1 MAGSPNSSPGG
12 ATDGTDERGDSVS
25 HFQGCSFKSKSLPA
39 AVHFNT
45 LPGGERIGDRGV
57 PPCDQLE
64 GTQQI
69 SPQGEVQDG
78 GPPYGS
84 LPPPPGRLYDETRP
98 QGCLLRSPNTPGIK
112 EISSLPVR
120 GNNIRIPLST
130 IWSLT
135 GSQSLHQN
143 PPSYCSE
150 TALRR
155 NTYSNLFGR
164 SSPDSPSEGRS
175 NRDFPLCTEA
185 IVQPGFHSETREM
198 LSSPHSSPSLSGCG
212 IRHNSNVHSSARG
225 TDQSNTGSMPGDARV
240 PVDITGGG
248 FKLIRPHEPCSPD
261 RSVGGPSSLQSL
273 ATSAGPA
280 SPPARMEAEQSD
292 IIVSTI
298 PAGPNVVGISNAALS
313 QQSGHHTPS
322 LRPHHQDRCV
332 SAGVGCNL
340 RRQDNR
346 GPLEFGGGK
355 TAHKL
360 SGTQGSD
367 SCFEIIP
374 GRENSVTAPWSGPAF
389 SASYSLGDG
398 QHHCSCVREQEGG
411 HSVTYS
417 VSTGLGTVVLPAH
430 KGIMGNSPSL
440 TGSVECGSRCSL
452 QGIQCT
458 HRMDASEGCLQ
469 RHSSSLLCSGD
480 RPLRITLEPPGA
492 PLCVPPSGSRSFSSR
507 CFPTG
512 LESVEVFHPPSSGA
526 PAPNSSESDK
536 RQSNCPTSSPELA
549 RAALVCSD
557 PADAN
562 RCSIPTSQGEVTAVS
577 SFRSGSDS
585 PSMEVPQPDCMAD
598 IGTAYQAAG
607 FPAEV
612 TNILLASWSQST
624 QKRYQGPWRAWSKWC
639 TSRDLCPFSAP
650 VTDVLTF
657 LTEISSSRSL
667 EYRTLAVYKSAI
679 SQGHLPVGQ
688 TKLGELP
695 VVSRFMKGVFRLKPP
710 SPRLSSTWDI
720 KCLLEFLATLDPP
733 GGLTLQRLSLK
744 LAALLALTSS
754 ARAHELVK
762 LDLDFVSI
770 KNDSWEFSLAE
781 HTKVSRPGHSPRR
794 IYLPAY
800 PNNPKI
806 CVVRTLQEYRSRTET
821 KRTSSRLLISYVRPF
836 KPISSQSVSRWL
848 RKAMQLAG
856 IACHFTSH
864 STRSASTSAAAHAGV
879 PLETILAAADWS
891 SSETFKRFYLR
902 SPDRGEFARA
912 VLNVLHD

>member
-1 MAGSPNSSPGG
+1 
-12 ATDGTDERGDSVS
+12 
-25 HFQGCSFKSKSLPA
+25 
-39 AVHFNT
+39 
-45 LPGGERIGDRGV
+45 
-57 PPCDQLE
+57 
-64 GTQQI
+64 
-69 SPQGEVQDG
+69 
-78 GPPYGS
+78 
-84 LPPPPGRLYDETRP
+84 
-98 QGCLLRSPNTPGIK
+98 
-112 EISSLPVR
+112 
-120 GNNIRIPLST
+120 
-130 IWSLT
+130 
-135 GSQSLHQN
+135 
-143 PPSYCSE
+143 
-150 TALRR
+150 
-155 NTYSNLFGR
+155 
-164 SSPDSPSEGRS
+164 
-175 NRDFPLCTEA
+175 
-185 IVQPGFHSETREM
+185 
-198 LSSPHSSPSLSGCG
+198 
-212 IRHNSNVHSSARG
+212 
-225 TDQSNTGSMPGDARV
+225 
-240 PVDITGGG
+240 
-248 FKLIRPHEPCSPD
+248 
-261 RSVGGPSSLQSL
+261 
-273 ATSAGPA
+273 
-280 SPPARMEAEQSD
+280 
-292 IIVSTI
+292 
-298 PAGPNVVGISNAALS
+298 
-313 QQSGHHTPS
+313 
-322 LRPHHQDRCV
+322 
-332 SAGVGCNL
+332 
-340 RRQDNR
+340 
-346 GPLEFGGGK
+346 
-355 TAHKL
+355 
-360 SGTQGSD
+360 
-367 SCFEIIP
+367 
-374 GRENSVTAPWSGPAF
+374 
-389 SASYSLGDG
+389 
-398 QHHCSCVREQEGG
+398 
-411 HSVTYS
+411 
-417 VSTGLGTVVLPAH
+417 
-430 KGIMGNSPSL
+430 
-440 TGSVECGSRCSL
+440 
-452 QGIQCT
+452 
-458 HRMDASEGCLQ
+458 MDASEGCLQ

-492 PLCVPPSGSRSFSSR
+492 PLCVPASGSRSFSSG

-526 PAPNSSESDK
+526 PAPNSSESEK
-536 RQSNCPTSSPELA
+536 RQSNCPTSSTELA

-562 RCSIPTSQGEVTAVS
+562 RCSIPTSQGEVTAVAF
-577 SFRSGSDS
+577 FRSGSDS

-598 IGTAYQAAG
+598 IGTTYQAAG

-624 QKRYQGPWRAWSKWC
+624 KKRYQGPWRAWSKWC

-688 TKLGELP
+688 TKLGDLP

-710 SPRLSSTWDI
+710 TPRLSSTWDI

-733 GGLTLQRLSLK
+733 SGLTLQRLSLK

-770 KNDSWEFSLAE
+770 KNDSWEFTLAE
-781 HTKVSRPGHSPRR
+781 HTKVSRPGHSPRQ

-902 SPDRGEFARA
+902 SPDKGEFARA